1 MSRCGQL
8 IIWITS
14 AQLCAAY
21 VDPRDVVRSG
31 NRIAGGFNSSE
42 YYNQPQAIQLKNGSW
57 LLVLTNAAHTE
68 GQTNQRVVSRL
79 HPSPSLSGINASGWL
94 PDVNIEYQPY
104 GPSAGWVV
112 PLYAPE
118 LDRIYAIYTFNA
130 NNITRMP
137 DGSVCH
143 CQLVGGS
150 FMRWSDDA
158 GASWSTKR
166 LEVCPACSLLFG
178 MSFCFCSCF
187 DIFICLLVRLKYTI
201 TKKSLL
207 ICQNI

>member
-1 MSRCGQL
+1 M
-8 IIWITS
+8 TS
-14 AQLCAAY
+14 AQLFAAY

-79 HPSPSLSGINASGWL
+79 HPSSSLSDINSTRWL

-112 PLYAPE
+112 PLYAPA

-158 GASWSTKR
+158 GASWSKT
-166 LEVCPACSLLFG
+166 
-178 MSFCFCSCF
+178 
-187 DIFICLLVRLKYTI
+187 RLKVRHARCLMLDV
-201 TKKSLL
+201 SLYFVL
-207 ICQNI
+207 VHL